1 MNIITRLIRW
11 VIPTGLTVNQ
21 LRHDREEYRA
31 TGVLNLGRKE
41 LQIYKLKPTYWD
53 GVFLAYSIEEYNKQ
67 INCEINSLKY
77 QIKQLEDK
85 LK

>member
-1 MNIITRLIRW
+1 MSKLRRLIRW
-11 VIPTGLTVNQ
+11 FIPTGLTVNQ
-21 LRHDREEYRA
+21 LRHYREEYRA
-31 TGVLNLGRKE
+31 AGVLNWGKHE
-41 LQIYKLKPTYWD
+41 LQIYKLKPTYWE
-53 GVFLAYSIEEYNKQ
+53 GVFLAYSIEEYNKE